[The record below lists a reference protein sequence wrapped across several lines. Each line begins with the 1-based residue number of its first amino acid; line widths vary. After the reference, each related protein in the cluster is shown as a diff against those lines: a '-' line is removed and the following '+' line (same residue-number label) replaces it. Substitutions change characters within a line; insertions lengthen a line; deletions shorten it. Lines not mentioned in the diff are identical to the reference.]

1 MMTRLKTVLCYGW
14 ALMAVP
20 LVLATFMGM
29 NFWAEKLVAVTGLE
43 VSPWCTGGEVIQTV
57 EHGLYETLIHRPV
70 FDGLLGERR
79 SGFVQIT
86 WEPNEAPLPT
96 HIDEGIDFDTDG
108 RNDFRIQ
115 LNTETNEAEL
125 QTFNNEVVSLGEILV
140 LERERI
146 VRVTLKRNSN

>member
-14 ALMAVP
+14 ALMAAP

-29 NFWAEKLVAVTGLE
+29 NFWAEKLVAVTGLK
-43 VSPWCTGGEVIQTV
+43 VSPWCTGGEVMQTV
-57 EHGLYETLIHRPV
+57 EHDLYKTLIHRPV
-70 FDGLLGERR
+70 FDGLIGERR
-79 SGFVQIT
+79 NGFVQIT

-96 HIDEGIDFDTDG
+96 QIDEEIDFDVDG
-108 RNDFRIQ
+108 RNDFRIK
-115 LNTETNEAEL
+115 LDTKTNEAEL
-125 QTFNNEVVSLGEILV
+125 QAFNNEVVSLGEVLV